1 MRVAAKERPAA
12 GLAESRGWYPD
23 LAVMLQAKKKKKK
36 FIFPFVRLW
45 VP

>member
-36 FIFPFVRLW
+36 NSSSHL
-45 VP
+45 

>member
-23 LAVMLQAKKKKKK
+23 LAVMLQAKKKN
-36 FIFPFVRLW
+36 FIFPFVRLG